1 MPLTASGDGRWSKAA
16 GSRPGER
23 IARDCARGAY
33 GAEGAWHATDCAVC
47 VAARDEAMNADWAVQ
62 GGVADVR
69 HQCIGMKCSCYC
81 RVGSSRSA

>member
-62 GGVADVR
+62 GGVAHVR
-69 HQCIGMKCSCYC
+69 HHGHGHGHGVQLLLSC
-81 RVGSSRSA
+81 RLV